1 MESCWERYYDAKEIV
16 TGSTHVPATRE
27 RVAYTRSMAAMATI
41 SKCKI
46 NLNVGTRLQNRKL
59 YKANML

>member
-27 RVAYTRSMAAMATI
+27 RVAHTRSMATI
-41 SKCKI
+41 SKCEI

-59 YKANML
+59 YKASML